1 MVYNSE
7 FKSEEYRVKQ
17 MIRYYNYLTKQ
28 VCPIEREVI
37 EARIVRLE
45 KAIGFVPM
53 NPMDLEV

>member
-7 FKSEEYRVKQ
+7 LKSEEYRVKQ

-28 VCPIEREVI
+28 VCPLEREVI